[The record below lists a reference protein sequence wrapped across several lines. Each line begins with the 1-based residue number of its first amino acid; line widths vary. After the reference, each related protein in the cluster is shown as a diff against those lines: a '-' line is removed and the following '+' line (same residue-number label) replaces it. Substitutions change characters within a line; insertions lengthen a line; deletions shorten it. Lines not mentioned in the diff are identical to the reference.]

1 MASPRV
7 FLIHA
12 LRESIGPAN
21 AAMLAGW
28 PGARVANL
36 LDDSLSADLAANRG
50 MLDDAM
56 VGRFMDLADYA
67 RRNGADGILFTC
79 SAFGAAIDAVK
90 ATLPIPVLKPNEAA
104 LELALDQGARIALL
118 ATFQATIPS
127 MTHELETMAR
137 ARGIVPTIMT
147 RVVDGALTALQGG
160 DAAGHDA
167 RIVAAAADYAKVDAL
182 VLAQFSMARAAAG
195 IPAGRRRVIT
205 TPDSAV
211 AKLRGLVQG
220 RPAGAT

>member
-1 MASPRV
+1 MPMPRI

-21 AAMLAGW
+21 AAMVAGW
-28 PGARVANL
+28 PSARVANL

-50 MLDDAM
+50 VLDATM
-56 VGRFMDLADYA
+56 VERFMDLARYA
-67 RRNGADGILFTC
+67 QRNGADGILFTC

-90 ATLPIPVLKPNEAA
+90 SALPIPVLKPNEAA
-104 LELALDQGARIALL
+104 LELALEQGVRIALL

-137 ARGIVPTIMT
+137 QRGVVPTIMT
-147 RVVDGALTALQGG
+147 RVVEGALVALQGG
-160 DAAGHDA
+160 DAAGHDSL
-167 RIVAAAADYAKVDAL
+167 IVAAAADYAKVDAL

-195 IPAGRRRVIT
+195 IAQGRRRVIT

-211 AKLRGLVQG
+211 AKLRGLVEG
-220 RPAGAT
+220 RR

>member
-1 MASPRV
+1 MPMPRI

-21 AAMLAGW
+21 AAMVAGW
-28 PGARVANL
+28 PSARVANL

-50 MLDDAM
+50 VLDATM
-56 VGRFMDLADYA
+56 VERFMDLARYA
-67 RRNGADGILFTC
+67 QRNGADGILFTC

-90 ATLPIPVLKPNEAA
+90 TALPIPVLKPNEAA
-104 LELALDQGARIALL
+104 LELALEQGVRIALL

-137 ARGIVPTIMT
+137 QRGVVPTIMT
-147 RVVDGALTALQGG
+147 RVVEGALVALQGG
-160 DAAGHDA
+160 DAAGHDSL
-167 RIVAAAADYAKVDAL
+167 IVAAAADYAKVDAL

-195 IPAGRRRVIT
+195 IAQGRRRVIT

-211 AKLRGLVQG
+211 AKLRGLVEG
-220 RPAGAT
+220 RR

>member
-1 MASPRV
+1 MATPHI

-21 AAMLAGW
+21 AAMVTGW

-50 MLDDAM
+50 VLDATM
-56 VGRFMDLADYA
+56 VERFMDLARYA
-67 RRNGADGILFTC
+67 QRNGADGILFTC

-90 ATLPIPVLKPNEAA
+90 TALPIPVLKPNEAA
-104 LELALDQGARIALL
+104 LELALEQGVRIALL

-137 ARGIVPTIMT
+137 QRGVVPTIMT
-147 RVVDGALTALQGG
+147 RVVEGALSALQGG
-160 DAAGHDA
+160 DAAGHDSL
-167 RIVAAAADYAKVDAL
+167 IVAAAADYAKVDAL

-195 IPAGRRRVIT
+195 IPPGRRRVIT

-211 AKLRGLVQG
+211 NKLRGLVEG
-220 RPAGAT
+220 R